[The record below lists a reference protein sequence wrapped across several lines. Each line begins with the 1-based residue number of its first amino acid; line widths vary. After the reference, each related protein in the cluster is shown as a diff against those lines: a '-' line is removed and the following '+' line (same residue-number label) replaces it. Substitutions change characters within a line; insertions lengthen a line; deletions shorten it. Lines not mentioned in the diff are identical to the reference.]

1 MFFNEFEKYKDAKF
15 DKRLLWEFKVDEN
28 FEWENMK
35 NLVVKRVIELGK
47 KEDYYAV
54 FNMYGGID
62 NVRSII
68 KNIEFLNRKDM
79 NFVSVVFGIKLEEL
93 KCYSKMLSMKKPIFY

>member
-1 MFFNEFEKYKDAKF
+1 MFFNEFEKYKDAEF

-35 NLVVKRVIELGK
+35 NLVVKRTIELGK

-62 NVRSII
+62 NVKNII

-93 KCYSKMLSMKKPIFY
+93 KCYTKMLSMKKPIFY